1 MIQRERNPQIQALRA
16 LAAGL
21 VLIYHAKW
29 IDGGYI
35 GVDIFYVISG
45 FLITG
50 ILLRELDLK
59 STISL
64 VAFYARRTKRLLPA
78 SFVVIFA
85 TAIAALILL
94 PASMRQSLGK
104 DVIAAST
111 YISNFLFALW
121 ENDYQNLNS
130 TPSPF
135 IHFWSLAVEEQF
147 YIFWPLF
154 ILILFRIGKRRAV
167 FYGVLITLVASFLFS
182 LYLTERAPIWAFYIL
197 PTRAWELAAG
207 ALLVFLPELKKF
219 RPVVALFSFVAIC
232 IATLIFDETT
242 PFPGIAALAPV
253 VATVLLLASRSKWPP
268 ILNVIAQSRVTQ
280 WLGAISYPLYLWH
293 WPVLVI
299 PAIYLGEELTLVQ
312 TLLLLASTILLAGL
326 THRYIETPMREV
338 KLSHRKIF
346 TFAAVAT
353 IFSIILGLTMYSQYS
368 NQIRIEIQSQ
378 DQSSESV
385 VEFSLD
391 DVRSKPKINED
402 GCHIHIRQTVSPRCE
417 YGDPTSDE
425 TIVLYGD
432 SHAAQWFPALDLI
445 GKKRG
450 IKIVS
455 LTKSACPS
463 AEVIK
468 ELSSQY
474 DVKDCQAF
482 RDSSVARINKIKPL
496 AVILTG
502 MQPFTAPY
510 SDESA
515 RSWWLAGESTVFKR
529 IKSATKFPIYLTD
542 TPLPRIDIPDCLVAG
557 RGAKCDTSRPV
568 AAEVAP
574 GLIPINPTP
583 WLCTDKC
590 PAIVDGII
598 AYRDKS
604 HLTVEMS
611 RHLSV
616 QLENALLRLGL
627 F

>member
-1 MIQRERNPQIQALRA
+1 MTQRERNPQIQALRA

-50 ILLRELDLK
+50 ILLRELDSK
-59 STISL
+59 TTISL

-85 TAIAALILL
+85 TALAALILL

-167 FYGVLITLVASFLFS
+167 FYGVLTTLVASFLFS

-197 PTRAWELAAG
+197 PTRAWELGAG

-232 IATLIFDETT
+232 IATLIFDKTT

-268 ILNVIAQSRVTQ
+268 LINVIAQSRVIQ
-280 WLGAISYPLYLWH
+280 WIGAISYPLYLWH
-293 WPVLVI
+293 WPLLVI
-299 PAIYLGEELTLVQ
+299 PAIYLGEELTLIQ
-312 TLLLLASTILLAGL
+312 TVLLLALTVLLAGL
-326 THRYIETPMREV
+326 THKYVEAPMRDAS
-338 KLSHRKIF
+338 LSHRKIF
-346 TFAAVAT
+346 SLAAIT
-353 IFSIILGLTMYSQYS
+353 TSLSITLGLITFSQYS
-368 NQIRIEIQSQ
+368 NNITFGNSTKY
-378 DQSSESV
+378 
-385 VEFSLD
+385 SLD
-391 DVRSKPKINED
+391 QIRSKPINNED
-402 GCHIHIRQTVSPRCE
+402 GCHIHVRQTVSPRCE
-417 YGDPTSDE
+417 YGDLASDE

-432 SHAAQWFPALDLI
+432 SHAAQWLPALDLI
-445 GKKRG
+445 GKRRG

-463 AEVIK
+463 AEVVK

-515 RSWWLAGESTVFKR
+515 RSWWLAGESTVFNR

-542 TPLPRIDIPDCLVAG
+542 TPLPQIDIPDCLVAN

-583 WLCTDKC
+583 WLCTDTC
-590 PAIVDGII
+590 PAIVDGIV

-611 RHLSV
+611 KHLSV

>member
-1 MIQRERNPQIQALRA
+1 MTQRERNPQIQALRA

-50 ILLRELDLK
+50 ILLRELDSK

-78 SFVVIFA
+78 SFAVIVA
-85 TAIAALILL
+85 TAIAAVVLL

-154 ILILFRIGKRRAV
+154 ILILFRIGKHRAV
-167 FYGVLITLVASFLFS
+167 FYGVLTTLIASFLFS

-219 RPVVALFSFVAIC
+219 RSIVALLSFLAIGVA
-232 IATLIFDETT
+232 TVIFDKTT

-268 ILNVIAQSRVTQ
+268 LIDVIARSKVTQ

-299 PAIYLGEELTLVQ
+299 PAIYLGMDLTFVQ
-312 TLLLLASTILLAGL
+312 TVGLLALTVLLADL
-326 THRYIETPMREV
+326 THRYVEAPMRDAAFTHREIL
-338 KLSHRKIF
+338 KL
-346 TFAAVAT
+346 AAIATTLSVA
-353 IFSIILGLTMYSQYS
+353 LGLTTYSQYS
-368 NQIRIEIQSQ
+368 NNITIA
-378 DQSSESV
+378 DGTKY
-385 VEFSLD
+385 SLD
-391 DVRSKPKINED
+391 EIRSKPINNND
-402 GCHIHIRQTVSPRCE
+402 GCHIHIRQTVSPKCE
-417 YGDPTSDE
+417 YGDLTSDK

-432 SHAAQWFPALDLI
+432 SHAAQWLPALDLI
-445 GKKRG
+445 GKTRG

-482 RDSSVARINKIKPL
+482 RDSSVARINMIKPL

-510 SDESA
+510 SDVSA
-515 RSWWLAGESTVFKR
+515 RSWWLAGESKVFNR

-542 TPLPRIDIPDCLVAG
+542 TPLPQIDIPDCLVAG
-557 RGAKCDTSRPV
+557 RGATCDTARPI

-583 WLCTDKC
+583 WLCTDIC
-590 PAIVDGII
+590 PAIVDGKI

-611 RHLSV
+611 KHLSRE
-616 QLENALLRLGL
+616 LENALLRLGL

>member
-1 MIQRERNPQIQALRA
+1 MTQRERNPQIQALRA

-50 ILLRELDLK
+50 ILLRELDSK
-59 STISL
+59 TTISL

-78 SFVVIFA
+78 SFVVIFT
-85 TAIAALILL
+85 TALAALILL
-94 PASMRQSLGK
+94 PASMRQSLSK

-154 ILILFRIGKRRAV
+154 ILVLFRIGKHRAV
-167 FYGVLITLVASFLFS
+167 FYGVLASLIGSFLFS

-207 ALLVFLPELKKF
+207 ALLVFLPDLKKF

-232 IATLIFDETT
+232 IATLIFDKTT

-253 VATVLLLASRSKWPP
+253 IATVLLLASRSKWPP
-268 ILNVIAQSRVTQ
+268 IINVIAQSRLTQ

-312 TLLLLASTILLAGL
+312 TVLLLALTVLLAGL
-326 THRYIETPMREV
+326 THRYVEAPMREV
-338 KLSHRKIF
+338 KLSDRKVF
-346 TFAAVAT
+346 TFAAIAT
-353 IFSIILGLTMYSQYS
+353 SASILIGGLTYIQHS
-368 NQIRIEIQSQ
+368 NSIAIDSGFT
-378 DQSSESV
+378 V
-385 VEFSLD
+385 SLD

-402 GCHIHIRQTVSPRCE
+402 GCHIHIRQTISPRCE
-417 YGDPTSDE
+417 YGDLTSDQ

-432 SHAAQWFPALDLI
+432 SHAAQWFPALELI

-496 AVILTG
+496 AVIVTG

-515 RSWWLAGESTVFKR
+515 RSWWLAGESTVFNR

-542 TPLPRIDIPDCLVAG
+542 TPLPQIDIPDCLVAG

-590 PAIVDGII
+590 PAVVDGIV

-611 RHLSV
+611 KYLSV

>member
-1 MIQRERNPQIQALRA
+1 MIAKERNPQIQALRA
-16 LAAGL
+16 LAALL

-29 IDGGYI
+29 LDGGYI

-50 ILLRELDLK
+50 ILVRELDSK
-59 STISL
+59 NTISL

-78 SFVVIFA
+78 SFLVIFA
-85 TAIAALILL
+85 TGVAGFIFL
-94 PASMRQSLGK
+94 PASMRESFGK
-104 DVIAAST
+104 DLIAAST
-111 YISNFLFALW
+111 YVSNFLFALW

-147 YIFWPLF
+147 YLFWPFF

-167 FYGVLITLVASFLFS
+167 LYGVIATLVLSFLFS
-182 LYLTERAPIWAFYIL
+182 LYLTVRAPIWAFYIL

-207 ALLVFLPELKKF
+207 ALLVFLPELKRA
-219 RPVVALFSFVAIC
+219 RPLLALIALIALGAAAI
-232 IATLIFDETT
+232 IFNETT
-242 PFPGIAALAPV
+242 PFPGTAALVPV
-253 VATVLLLASRSKWPP
+253 IATALLLASRSHWPP
-268 ILNVIAQSRVTQ
+268 FIDVIAKSRTTQ

-299 PAIYLGEELTLVQ
+299 PAVYIGQELGTLQ
-312 TLLLLASTILLAGL
+312 ITLLLALTVILAGL
-326 THRYIETPMREV
+326 THRYVEAPMRDAKV
-338 KLSHRKIF
+338 SQLNVFK
-346 TFAAVAT
+346 FAALATSVSVA
-353 IFSIILGLTMYSQYS
+353 IGGLTYIQHS
-368 NQIRIEIQSQ
+368 NTITIAETVEI
-378 DQSSESV
+378 
-385 VEFSLD
+385 SLD
-391 DVRSKPKINED
+391 EVRSKPKINED

-417 YGDPTSDE
+417 YGDTSSQQ

-482 RDSSVARINKIKPL
+482 RDSSVARINMIKPL

-515 RSWWLAGESTVFKR
+515 RSWWLAGETKVFNR
-529 IKSATKFPIYLTD
+529 IKGATQFPIYLTD
-542 TPLPRIDIPDCLVAG
+542 TPLPQVDIPDCLVAG
-557 RGAKCDTSRPV
+557 RGAACDTAKAI

-590 PAIVDGII
+590 PAVVDGII

-611 RHLSV
+611 KHLSRE
-616 QLENALLRLGL
+616 LEIALVRLGL

>member
-1 MIQRERNPQIQALRA
+1 MIAKERNPQIQALRA
-16 LAAGL
+16 LAALL

-29 IDGGYI
+29 LDGGYI

-50 ILLRELDLK
+50 ILVRELDSK
-59 STISL
+59 NTISL

-78 SFVVIFA
+78 SFLVIFVTGVA
-85 TAIAALILL
+85 GFIFL
-94 PASMRQSLGK
+94 PASMRESFGK
-104 DVIAAST
+104 DLIAAST
-111 YISNFLFALW
+111 YVSNFLFALW

-147 YIFWPLF
+147 YLFWPFF

-167 FYGVLITLVASFLFS
+167 LYGVIATLVLSFLFS

-207 ALLVFLPELKKF
+207 ALLVFLPELKRA
-219 RPVVALFSFVAIC
+219 RPLSALIALIALGAAAI
-232 IATLIFDETT
+232 IFNETT
-242 PFPGIAALAPV
+242 PFPGTAALAPV
-253 VATVLLLASRSKWPP
+253 IATVLLLASRNQWPP
-268 ILNVIAQSRVTQ
+268 FIDVIAKSRTTQ

-299 PAIYLGEELTLVQ
+299 PAIYNGQELGTLQITFLLGLTV
-312 TLLLLASTILLAGL
+312 ILAGL
-326 THRYIETPMREV
+326 THRYVEAPMRDAKV
-338 KLSHRKIF
+338 SQLNVFK
-346 TFAAVAT
+346 FAALATSVSVA
-353 IFSIILGLTMYSQYS
+353 IGGLTYIQHS
-368 NQIRIEIQSQ
+368 NTITIAETVEI
-378 DQSSESV
+378 
-385 VEFSLD
+385 SLD
-391 DVRSKPKINED
+391 EVRSKPKINED

-417 YGDPTSDE
+417 YGDTSSQQ

-482 RDSSVARINKIKPL
+482 RDSSVARINEIKPL

-515 RSWWLAGESTVFKR
+515 RSWWLAGETKVFNR
-529 IKSATKFPIYLTD
+529 IKGATQFPIYLTD
-542 TPLPRIDIPDCLVAG
+542 TPLPQVDIPDCLVAG
-557 RGAKCDTSRPV
+557 RGAACDTAKPIG
-568 AAEVAP
+568 AEVAP

-590 PAIVDGII
+590 PAVVDGII

-611 RHLSV
+611 KHLSRE
-616 QLENALLRLGL
+616 LEIALVRLGL

>member
-29 IDGGYI
+29 IEGGYI

-50 ILLRELDLK
+50 ILLRELDSK

-85 TAIAALILL
+85 TAIVALILL

-154 ILILFRIGKRRAV
+154 ILILFRIGEHRAV
-167 FYGVLITLVASFLFS
+167 LYGVLTTFVASFLFS

-219 RPVVALFSFVAIC
+219 RPVVALFSFLAIC
-232 IATLIFDETT
+232 IATLIFDKTT
-242 PFPGIAALAPV
+242 PFPGIAAIAPV

-268 ILNVIAQSRVTQ
+268 LINVIAQSRVTQ

-312 TLLLLASTILLAGL
+312 TALLLALTVLLAGL
-326 THRYIETPMREV
+326 THRYVEAPMREV
-338 KLSHRKIF
+338 KLSHRKVF
-346 TFAAVAT
+346 TFAAIAT
-353 IFSIILGLTMYSQYS
+353 STSILIGGLTYIQHS
-368 NQIRIEIQSQ
+368 NSIAIGSGFT
-378 DQSSESV
+378 V
-385 VEFSLD
+385 SLD

-417 YGDPTSDE
+417 YGDLTSDQ

-515 RSWWLAGESTVFKR
+515 RSWWLAGESTVFNR

-542 TPLPRIDIPDCLVAG
+542 TPLPQIDIPDCLVAG

-568 AAEVAP
+568 AAEVAR

-583 WLCTDKC
+583 WLCTEKC
-590 PAIVDGII
+590 PAVVDGLV

-611 RHLSV
+611 KHLSV
-616 QLENALLRLGL
+616 RLENALLRLGL

>member
-50 ILLRELDLK
+50 ILLRELDSK

-167 FYGVLITLVASFLFS
+167 FYGVLTTLVASFLFS

-232 IATLIFDETT
+232 VATLIFDKTT

-253 VATVLLLASRSKWPP
+253 VATVLLLASRSKWPL
-268 ILNVIAQSRVTQ
+268 IINVIAQSRVTQ

-312 TLLLLASTILLAGL
+312 TLLLLASTVLLAGL
-326 THRYIETPMREV
+326 THRYVEAPMREV
-338 KLSHRKIF
+338 TLSHRKVF
-346 TFAAVAT
+346 TFAAMAT
-353 IFSIILGLTMYSQYS
+353 SASILIGGLTYIQHS
-368 NQIRIEIQSQ
+368 NSIAIDSGFT
-378 DQSSESV
+378 V
-385 VEFSLD
+385 SLD

-417 YGDPTSDE
+417 YGDLTSDQ

-482 RDSSVARINKIKPL
+482 RDSSVARINTIKPL

-515 RSWWLAGESTVFKR
+515 RSWWLAGESTVFNR
-529 IKSATKFPIYLTD
+529 IKNATKFPIYLTD

-583 WLCTDKC
+583 WLCTDTC
-590 PAIVDGII
+590 PAIVDGLV
-598 AYRDKS
+598 AYRDES

-611 RHLSV
+611 KHLSV

>member
-1 MIQRERNPQIQALRA
+1 MIQRDRNPQIQALRA
-16 LAAGL
+16 LAAVL

-29 IDGGYI
+29 LDGGYI

-50 ILLRELDLK
+50 ILVRELD
-59 STISL
+59 STNSL
-64 VAFYARRTKRLLPA
+64 SLIAFYARRTKRLLPA
-78 SFVVIFA
+78 SFLVIFA
-85 TAIAALILL
+85 TGIAGYIFL
-94 PASMRQSLGK
+94 PASMRDSFGRDL
-104 DVIAAST
+104 IAAST

-147 YIFWPLF
+147 YLFWPFF
-154 ILILFRIGKRRAV
+154 ILVLFRTGKRRAV
-167 FYGVLITLVASFLFS
+167 FLGIVATLASSFIFS
-182 LYLTERAPIWAFYIL
+182 LYLTDRAPIWAFYIL

-207 ALLVFLPELKKF
+207 ALLVFLPELKKA
-219 RPVVALFSFVAIC
+219 RPLIALMACATLV
-232 IATLIFDETT
+232 IATVIFNETT
-242 PFPGIAALAPV
+242 PFPGTAALAPV
-253 VATVLLLASRSKWPP
+253 IATALLLASRSKWPLF
-268 ILNVIAQSRVTQ
+268 IDFVAQSRLTQ

-293 WPVLVI
+293 WPLLVI
-299 PAIYLGEELTLVQ
+299 PAIYLGEELTTLQ
-312 TLLLLASTILLAGL
+312 TSLLLAITVVLAGL
-326 THRYIETPMREV
+326 THKFVEEPMREI
-338 KLSHRKIF
+338 KLSHKGVLS
-346 TFAAVAT
+346 FAAIAT
-353 IFSIILGLTMYSQYS
+353 SISVLVGGLTVMQH
-368 NQIRIEIQSQ
+368 
-378 DQSSESV
+378 SSAITVNGSV
-385 VEFSLD
+385 TVSLD
-391 DVRSKPKINED
+391 EVRLKPLINYD
-402 GCHIHIRQTVSPRCE
+402 GCHISMGQTVSPRCE
-417 YGDPTSDE
+417 YGDITSKK

-474 DVKDCQAF
+474 DVADCQAF
-482 RDSSVARINKIKPL
+482 RDSSIARIQKIKPL
-496 AVILTG
+496 AVILAG

-515 RSWWLAGESTVFKR
+515 KSWWLTGEREVFNR
-529 IKSATKFPIYLTD
+529 IKDATQYPIYLTD
-542 TPLPRIDIPDCLVAG
+542 TPLPRVDIPDCLVAD
-557 RGAKCDTSRPV
+557 RGDACDTSRAV
-568 AAEVAP
+568 DAEVAV
-574 GLIPINPTP
+574 GLIQINPTP

-590 PAIVDGII
+590 PAVVDGII

-604 HLTVEMS
+604 HLTVAMS
-611 RHLSV
+611 KHLSA
-616 QLENALLRLGL
+616 QLEISLARLGL

>member
-1 MIQRERNPQIQALRA
+1 MTRRERNPQIQALRA
-16 LAAGL
+16 LAAIL
-21 VLIYHAKW
+21 VLVYHAKW
-29 IDGGYI
+29 LDGGYI

-50 ILLRELDLK
+50 ILVRELDAK
-59 STISL
+59 NSISL
-64 VAFYARRTKRLLPA
+64 ISFYARRAKRLLPA
-78 SFVVIFA
+78 SFLVIVV
-85 TAIAALILL
+85 TGIAGYILL
-94 PASMRQSLGK
+94 PASMRESFGRDL
-104 DVIAAST
+104 IAAST

-147 YIFWPLF
+147 YLFWPFF
-154 ILILFRIGKRRAV
+154 ILLLFRIGRRRAV
-167 FYGVLITLVASFLFS
+167 LYGVIVTLIGSFLFS

-207 ALLVFLPELKKF
+207 ALLVFLPDLRRI
-219 RPVVALFSFVAIC
+219 RPVIALSSFIVVLT
-232 IATLIFDETT
+232 ATYIFDEAT
-242 PFPGIAALAPV
+242 PFPGTAALAPV
-253 VATVLLLASRSKWPP
+253 VATVLLLASRSNWPP
-268 ILNVIAQSRVTQ
+268 FLDAIARFRGTQ

-299 PAIYLGEELTLVQ
+299 PAIHLGQELTVVQ
-312 TLLLLASTILLAGL
+312 TVLL
-326 THRYIETPMREV
+326 
-338 KLSHRKIF
+338 
-346 TFAAVAT
+346 
-353 IFSIILGLTMYSQYS
+353 LGLTVVLAGFTHKYVEGPLREVAVSDFRALKLAALATTFSVAVGLITYSQYS
-368 NQIRIEIQSQ
+368 NTISVADGTRYSLNEI
-378 DQSSESV
+378 
-385 VEFSLD
+385 
-391 DVRSKPKINED
+391 RSKPISNID
-402 GCHIHIRQTVSPRCE
+402 GCHIHRGQTVSPRCE
-417 YGDPTSDE
+417 YGDLTSEE

-432 SHAAQWFPALDLI
+432 SHAAQWLPALDII

-463 AEVIK
+463 SEVVK

-474 DVKDCQAF
+474 DVEDCQAF
-482 RDSSVARINKIKPL
+482 RNSSVARINKIKPL

-502 MQPFTAPY
+502 MQPITAPY

-515 RSWWLAGESTVFKR
+515 RSWWLAGEKKALNR
-529 IKSATKFPIYLTD
+529 IQGATQFPIYLTD
-542 TPLPRIDIPDCLVAG
+542 TPLPKVDIPDCIVAG
-557 RGAKCDTSRPV
+557 RGAECDTARPID
-568 AAEVAP
+568 AEVAA

-583 WLCTDKC
+583 WLCADTC

-604 HLTVEMS
+604 HLTVAMS
-611 RHLSV
+611 EHLSS
-616 QLENALLRLGL
+616 QLEVSLARLGL

>member
-1 MIQRERNPQIQALRA
+1 MTQRERNPQIQALRA

-50 ILLRELDLK
+50 ILLRELDSK

-78 SFVVIFA
+78 SFLVIFA
-85 TAIAALILL
+85 TGIAALILL

-154 ILILFRIGKRRAV
+154 ILILFRIGKHRAV
-167 FYGVLITLVASFLFS
+167 FYGVLTTLVTSFLFS

-219 RPVVALFSFVAIC
+219 RSIVALFSFVAIC
-232 IATLIFDETT
+232 VATVIFDKTT

-268 ILNVIAQSRVTQ
+268 LIDVIAQSKVTQ

-293 WPVLVI
+293 WPLLVI
-299 PAIYLGEELTLVQ
+299 PAIYLGKDLIFVQ
-312 TLLLLASTILLAGL
+312 TVLLLALTVLLADL
-326 THRYIETPMREV
+326 THRYVETPMRNAAFT
-338 KLSHRKIF
+338 HRKILEL
-346 TFAAVAT
+346 AAIATTLSVA
-353 IFSIILGLTMYSQYS
+353 LGLTTYSQYS
-368 NQIRIEIQSQ
+368 NYITIANGTKY
-378 DQSSESV
+378 
-385 VEFSLD
+385 SLD
-391 DVRSKPKINED
+391 EIRSKPINNND
-402 GCHIHIRQTVSPRCE
+402 GCHIHIRQTVSPKCE
-417 YGDPTSDE
+417 YGDLTSDK

-432 SHAAQWFPALDLI
+432 SHAAQWLPALDLI

-482 RDSSVARINKIKPL
+482 RDSSVARINKITPL

-510 SDESA
+510 SDVSA
-515 RSWWLAGESTVFKR
+515 RSWWLAGESKVFNR

-542 TPLPRIDIPDCLVAG
+542 TPLPQIDIPDCLVAG
-557 RGAKCDTSRPV
+557 RGAACDTARPI

-583 WLCTDKC
+583 WLCTDIC

-611 RHLSV
+611 KHLSRE
-616 QLENALLRLGL
+616 LENALLRLGL

>member
-1 MIQRERNPQIQALRA
+1 
-16 LAAGL
+16 
-21 VLIYHAKW
+21 
-29 IDGGYI
+29 
-35 GVDIFYVISG
+35 
-45 FLITG
+45 
-50 ILLRELDLK
+50 
-59 STISL
+59 
-64 VAFYARRTKRLLPA
+64 
-78 SFVVIFA
+78 
-85 TAIAALILL
+85 
-94 PASMRQSLGK
+94 MRQSLGK

-167 FYGVLITLVASFLFS
+167 FHGVLTTLIGSFFFS
-182 LYLTERAPIWAFYIL
+182 LYLTDRAPIWAFYIL

-232 IATLIFDETT
+232 IATLIFDKTT

-268 ILNVIAQSRVTQ
+268 LINVIAQSRVTQ

-299 PAIYLGEELTLVQ
+299 PAIYLGEELTLIH
-312 TLLLLASTILLAGL
+312 TLLLLALTVLLAGL
-326 THRYIETPMREV
+326 THRYVEATMREV
-338 KLSHRKIF
+338 TLSHRKVF
-346 TFAAVAT
+346 TFAAIAT
-353 IFSIILGLTMYSQYS
+353 SASILIGGLTYIQHS
-368 NQIRIEIQSQ
+368 NSIAIDSGFT
-378 DQSSESV
+378 V
-385 VEFSLD
+385 SLD

-417 YGDPTSDE
+417 YGDLTSDQ

-515 RSWWLAGESTVFKR
+515 RSWWLAGESTVFNR

-542 TPLPRIDIPDCLVAG
+542 TPLPQIDIPDCLVAG

-583 WLCTDKC
+583 WLCTDTC
-590 PAIVDGII
+590 PAIVDGIV

-611 RHLSV
+611 KHLSV

>member
-1 MIQRERNPQIQALRA
+1 MIAKERNPQIQALRA
-16 LAAGL
+16 LAALL

-29 IDGGYI
+29 LDGGYI

-50 ILLRELDLK
+50 ILVRELDSK
-59 STISL
+59 NTISL

-78 SFVVIFA
+78 SFLVIFA
-85 TAIAALILL
+85 TGIAGFIFL
-94 PASMRQSLGK
+94 PASMRESFGK
-104 DVIAAST
+104 DLIAAST
-111 YISNFLFALW
+111 YVSNFLFALW

-147 YIFWPLF
+147 YLFWPFF
-154 ILILFRIGKRRAV
+154 ILLLFRIGKRRAV
-167 FYGVLITLVASFLFS
+167 LYGVIATLVLSFLFS

-207 ALLVFLPELKKF
+207 ALLVFLPELKRA
-219 RPVVALFSFVAIC
+219 RPLLAFISLIALGAGTI
-232 IATLIFDETT
+232 IFNETT
-242 PFPGIAALAPV
+242 PFPGTAALVPV
-253 VATVLLLASRSKWPP
+253 IATVLLLASRNQWPSFVD
-268 ILNVIAQSRVTQ
+268 VIAQSRTTQ

-299 PAIYLGEELTLVQ
+299 PAIYIGEELGTLHI
-312 TLLLLASTILLAGL
+312 TLLLALTVILAGF
-326 THRYIETPMREV
+326 THRYVEAPMRDAKV
-338 KLSHRKIF
+338 SQLNVFK
-346 TFAAVAT
+346 FAAIAT
-353 IFSIILGLTMYSQYS
+353 SISVVIGGLTYFQHS
-368 NQIRIEIQSQ
+368 NTITIA
-378 DQSSESV
+378 DTV
-385 VEFSLD
+385 KVSLD
-391 DVRSKPKINED
+391 QVRSKPKINDD

-417 YGDPTSDE
+417 YGDTSSKQ

-515 RSWWLAGESTVFKR
+515 RSWWLAGETTVFNR
-529 IKSATKFPIYLTD
+529 IKSATEFPIYLTD
-542 TPLPRIDIPDCLVAG
+542 TPLPQVDIPDCLVAG
-557 RGAKCDTSRPV
+557 RGAACDTAKPI

-590 PAIVDGII
+590 PAVVDGII

-611 RHLSV
+611 KHLSRE
-616 QLENALLRLGL
+616 LEIALDRLGL

>member
-1 MIQRERNPQIQALRA
+1 MTQRERNPQIQALRA

-29 IDGGYI
+29 FDGGYI

-50 ILLRELDLK
+50 ILVRELDAK
-59 STISL
+59 GRISL
-64 VAFYARRTKRLLPA
+64 GAFYARRTKRLLPA
-78 SFVVIFA
+78 SFVVVIV
-85 TAIAALILL
+85 TGVTALILL
-94 PASMRQSLGK
+94 PVSMRQTLGK
-104 DVIAAST
+104 DLIAAAT

-130 TPSPF
+130 TPSPY

-154 ILILFRIGKRRAV
+154 IFILFRIGKHRAV
-167 FYGVLITLVASFLFS
+167 IYGVLATFVGSFLFS

-219 RPVVALFSFVAIC
+219 RPLVALIAFVTIC
-232 IATLIFDETT
+232 LTTYLFDEAT

-253 VATVLLLASRSKWPP
+253 IATIILLASRSQWPP
-268 ILNVIAQSRVTQ
+268 VINLIAQSRVTQ

-299 PAIYLGEELTLVQ
+299 PAIYMGSDLNFVQ
-312 TLLLLASTILLAGL
+312 TALLLGLTVLLAGL
-326 THRYIETPMREV
+326 THRYVETPMRNATMSNRRV
-338 KLSHRKIF
+338 LRLA
-346 TFAAVAT
+346 TAAT
-353 IFSIILGLTMYSQYS
+353 ILSIVLGLTTYTQYS
-368 NQIRIEIQSQ
+368 NNISIGGGTTY
-378 DQSSESV
+378 
-385 VEFSLD
+385 SLD
-391 DVRSKPKINED
+391 QIRSKPINNND

-417 YGDPTSDE
+417 YGDISSKK

-432 SHAAQWFPALDLI
+432 SHAAQWLPALDLI

-474 DVKDCQAF
+474 DVDDCQAF
-482 RDSSVARINKIKPL
+482 RDSSVARINRIKPL

-510 SDESA
+510 SDEDA
-515 RSWWLAGESTVFKR
+515 RPWWLAGETKVFNR
-529 IKSATKFPIYLTD
+529 IKSATQFPIYLTD
-542 TPLPRIDIPDCLVAG
+542 TPLPQVDIPDCLVAG
-557 RGAKCDTSRPV
+557 RGAACDTARPI
-568 AAEVAP
+568 AGEVAP

-583 WLCTDKC
+583 WLCTDRC
-590 PAIVDGII
+590 PAVVDGII

-611 RHLSV
+611 KHLSRD
-616 QLENALLRLGL
+616 LEIALVRLGL

>member
-1 MIQRERNPQIQALRA
+1 MIAKERNPQIQALRA
-16 LAAGL
+16 LAALL

-29 IDGGYI
+29 LDGGYI

-50 ILLRELDLK
+50 ILVRELDSK
-59 STISL
+59 NTISL
-64 VAFYARRTKRLLPA
+64 VSFYARRTKRLLPS
-78 SFVVIFA
+78 SFVVILA
-85 TAIAALILL
+85 TGIAAVVLL

-104 DVIAAST
+104 DLIAAST

-147 YIFWPLF
+147 YIFWPLY
-154 ILILFRIGKRRAV
+154 ILILFRIGKHRAV
-167 FYGVLITLVASFLFS
+167 LYGVLTTLLGSFLFS
-182 LYLTERAPIWAFYIL
+182 LFLTERAPIWAFYIL

-207 ALLVFLPELKKF
+207 ALLVFLPELKRF
-219 RPVVALFSFVAIC
+219 RPLVALFSFSTIC
-232 IATLIFDETT
+232 FATFVFDKTT
-242 PFPGIAALAPV
+242 PFPGTAALVPV

-268 ILNVIAQSRVTQ
+268 LIKLIALSRFTQ

-299 PAIYLGEELTLVQ
+299 PEIYMGSDLVTLQ
-312 TLLLLASTILLAGL
+312 TFLLLALTVILAGL
-326 THRYIETPMREV
+326 THRFIETPLRDAKV
-338 KLSHRKIF
+338 SNRRILR
-346 TFAAVAT
+346 FAVMAT
-353 IFSIILGLTMYSQYS
+353 VFSLVLGLTTYSQYS
-368 NQIRIEIQSQ
+368 NKI
-378 DQSSESV
+378 
-385 VEFSLD
+385 SLD
-391 DVRSKPKINED
+391 SGTNYSLDQIRSKPINNND

-417 YGDPTSDE
+417 YGDVTSTK

-432 SHAAQWFPALDLI
+432 SHAAQWLPALDLI

-474 DVKDCQAF
+474 NVDDCQAF
-482 RDSSVARINKIKPL
+482 RDSSITRIKKIKPL

-515 RSWWLAGESTVFKR
+515 RTWWLAGEKKVLNRLKG
-529 IKSATKFPIYLTD
+529 ATQFPIYLSD
-542 TPLPRIDIPDCLVAG
+542 TPLPQIDIPDCLVAD
-557 RGAKCDTSRPV
+557 RGAACDTAKPISP
-568 AAEVAP
+568 EVAP

-583 WLCTDKC
+583 WLCTNKC

-598 AYRDKS
+598 AYRDQS

-611 RHLSV
+611 KHLSRE
-616 QLENALLRLGL
+616 LEIAMARLGL

>member
-1 MIQRERNPQIQALRA
+1 MIQREPNPQIQALRA

-29 IDGGYI
+29 IEGGYI

-50 ILLRELDLK
+50 ILLRELDSK

-64 VAFYARRTKRLLPA
+64 VAFYARRIKRLLPA

-85 TAIAALILL
+85 TALAALILL

-111 YISNFLFALW
+111 YMSNFLFALW

-154 ILILFRIGKRRAV
+154 ILILFRIGKHRAV
-167 FYGVLITLVASFLFS
+167 FYGVLTTLVASFLFS

-232 IATLIFDETT
+232 IATLIFDKTT

-268 ILNVIAQSRVTQ
+268 IINVIAQSRVSQ

-299 PAIYLGEELTLVQ
+299 PAIYLGEELTLIQ
-312 TLLLLASTILLAGL
+312 TVLLLALTVLLAGL
-326 THRYIETPMREV
+326 THRYVEAPMREV

-346 TFAAVAT
+346 TFAAIAT
-353 IFSIILGLTMYSQYS
+353 SASIIIGGLTYIQHS
-368 NQIRIEIQSQ
+368 NSIAIDSGFT
-378 DQSSESV
+378 V
-385 VEFSLD
+385 SLD

-417 YGDPTSDE
+417 YGDLTSDQ

-482 RDSSVARINKIKPL
+482 RDSSVARINRIKPL

-515 RSWWLAGESTVFKR
+515 RSWWLAGESTVFNR

-542 TPLPRIDIPDCLVAG
+542 TPLPQIDIPDCLVAG

-583 WLCTDKC
+583 WLCTDTC

-611 RHLSV
+611 KHLARE
-616 QLENALLRLGL
+616 LEIALVRLGL

>member
-1 MIQRERNPQIQALRA
+1 MTQRERNPQIQALRA

-50 ILLRELDLK
+50 ILLRELDSK

-78 SFVVIFA
+78 SFLVIFA
-85 TAIAALILL
+85 TGIAALILL
-94 PASMRQSLGK
+94 PASMRQSLGR

-147 YIFWPLF
+147 YIFWPLL
-154 ILILFRIGKRRAV
+154 ILILFRIGKHRAV
-167 FYGVLITLVASFLFS
+167 FYGVLTTLVTSFLFS

-219 RPVVALFSFVAIC
+219 RSIVALFSFVAIC
-232 IATLIFDETT
+232 VATVIFDKTT

-268 ILNVIAQSRVTQ
+268 LIDVIAQSKVTQ

-293 WPVLVI
+293 WPLLVI
-299 PAIYLGEELTLVQ
+299 PAIYLGKDLIFVQ
-312 TLLLLASTILLAGL
+312 TVLLLALTVLLADL
-326 THRYIETPMREV
+326 THRYVETPMRNAAFT
-338 KLSHRKIF
+338 HRKILEL
-346 TFAAVAT
+346 AAIATTLSVA
-353 IFSIILGLTMYSQYS
+353 LGLTTYSQYS
-368 NQIRIEIQSQ
+368 NYITIANGTKY
-378 DQSSESV
+378 
-385 VEFSLD
+385 SLD
-391 DVRSKPKINED
+391 EIRSKPINNND
-402 GCHIHIRQTVSPRCE
+402 GCHIHIRQTVSPKCE
-417 YGDPTSDE
+417 YGDLTSDK

-432 SHAAQWFPALDLI
+432 SHAAQWLPALDLI

-482 RDSSVARINKIKPL
+482 RDSSVARINKITPL

-510 SDESA
+510 SDVSA
-515 RSWWLAGESTVFKR
+515 RSWWLAGESKVFNR
-529 IKSATKFPIYLTD
+529 IKSATKFPIYLTG

-557 RGAKCDTSRPV
+557 RGAACDTARPI

-583 WLCTDKC
+583 WLCTDIC
-590 PAIVDGII
+590 PAIVDGMI

-611 RHLSV
+611 KHLSRE
-616 QLENALLRLGL
+616 LENALLRLGL

>member
-1 MIQRERNPQIQALRA
+1 MTQRERNPQIQALRA

-21 VLIYHAKW
+21 VLFYHAKW
-29 IDGGYI
+29 FDGGYI

-50 ILLRELDLK
+50 ILVRELDAK
-59 STISL
+59 GKISL
-64 VAFYARRTKRLLPA
+64 GAFYARRTKRLLPA
-78 SFVVIFA
+78 SFVVVIV
-85 TAIAALILL
+85 TGVTALILL
-94 PASMRQSLGK
+94 PVSMRQTLGK
-104 DVIAAST
+104 DLIAAAT

-130 TPSPF
+130 TPSPY

-154 ILILFRIGKRRAV
+154 IFILFRIGKHRAV
-167 FYGVLITLVASFLFS
+167 IYGVLATFVGSFLFS

-219 RPVVALFSFVAIC
+219 RPLVALIAFVTIC
-232 IATLIFDETT
+232 LTTYLFDEAT

-253 VATVLLLASRSKWPP
+253 IATIILLASRSQWPP
-268 ILNVIAQSRVTQ
+268 VINLIAQSRVTQ

-299 PAIYLGEELTLVQ
+299 PAIYMGSDLNFVQ
-312 TLLLLASTILLAGL
+312 TVLLLGLTVLLAGL
-326 THRYIETPMREV
+326 THRYVETPMRN
-338 KLSHRKIF
+338 
-346 TFAAVAT
+346 AAMSNRRVLRLATAAT
-353 IFSIILGLTMYSQYS
+353 ILSIVLGLTTYTQYS
-368 NQIRIEIQSQ
+368 NNISIG
-378 DQSSESV
+378 V
-385 VEFSLD
+385 GTTYSLD
-391 DVRSKPKINED
+391 QIRSKPINNND

-417 YGDPTSDE
+417 YGDISSKK

-432 SHAAQWFPALDLI
+432 SHAAQWLPALDLI

-474 DVKDCQAF
+474 DVDDCQAF
-482 RDSSVARINKIKPL
+482 RDSSVARINRIKPL

-510 SDESA
+510 SDEDA
-515 RSWWLAGESTVFKR
+515 RPWWLAGETKVFNR
-529 IKSATKFPIYLTD
+529 IKSATQFPIYLTD
-542 TPLPRIDIPDCLVAG
+542 TPLPQVDIPDCLVAG
-557 RGAKCDTSRPV
+557 RGAACDTARPI
-568 AAEVAP
+568 AGEVAP

-583 WLCTDKC
+583 WLCTDRC
-590 PAIVDGII
+590 PAVVDGII

-611 RHLSV
+611 KHLSRN
-616 QLENALLRLGL
+616 LEIALVRLGL

>member
-1 MIQRERNPQIQALRA
+1 MIQRERNPQVQALRA

-50 ILLRELDLK
+50 ILLRELDSK

-85 TAIAALILL
+85 TGIAALILL
-94 PASMRQSLGK
+94 PVSMRQSLGR
-104 DVIAAST
+104 DLIAAST

-154 ILILFRIGKRRAV
+154 ILILFRIGKHRAV
-167 FYGVLITLVASFLFS
+167 IYGVLTSLIGSFLFS
-182 LYLTERAPIWAFYIL
+182 LYLTDRSPIWAFYIL

-207 ALLVFLPELKKF
+207 ALLVFLPELKRF
-219 RPVVALFSFVAIC
+219 RPVVALFSLIAIC
-232 IATLIFDETT
+232 IATLIFDKTT

-253 VATVLLLASRSKWPP
+253 VATVLLLASRSNWPTVMN
-268 ILNVIAQSRVTQ
+268 LIAQSRVTQ

-312 TLLLLASTILLAGL
+312 TVLLLALTVLLAGL
-326 THRYIETPMREV
+326 THRYVEAPMREV
-338 KLSHRKIF
+338 KLSHRKVF
-346 TFAAVAT
+346 TFAAIAT
-353 IFSIILGLTMYSQYS
+353 SASILIGGLTYIQHS
-368 NQIRIEIQSQ
+368 NSIAIDSGFI
-378 DQSSESV
+378 V
-385 VEFSLD
+385 SLD

-417 YGDPTSDE
+417 YGDLTSDQ

-432 SHAAQWFPALDLI
+432 SHAAQWFPALDLL

-474 DVKDCQAF
+474 DVKDCQTF

-502 MQPFTAPY
+502 MQPFTTPY

-515 RSWWLAGESTVFKR
+515 RSWWLAGESTVFNR
-529 IKSATKFPIYLTD
+529 IKSATNFPIYLTD
-542 TPLPRIDIPDCLVAG
+542 TPLPQIDIPDCLVAG

-611 RHLSV
+611 KHLSRE
-616 QLENALLRLGL
+616 LEIALVRLGL